1 MGKILDARGEDAL
14 DVLADLLD
22 PVTEIAQDEEIS
34 GMMREGGKTTTIAQF
49 AAAVL
54 RKHKPAVIRI
64 MAVDDGKT
72 VEDESK
78 FLSVATI
85 PLRLM
90 AILNNPAIKEML
102 FGAAETSES
111 ADGSSAASEKGRG

>member
-1 MGKILDARGEDAL
+1 MGKILDARGDEAL

-22 PVTEIAQDEEIS
+22 PVTEIAQDPDIS
-34 GMMREGGKTTTIAQF
+34 GMMKDGGKATVAQF

-72 VEDESK
+72 VEEESK
-78 FLSVATI
+78 LLSVATI

-90 AILNNPAIKEML
+90 GILNNPAIREML
-102 FGAAETSES
+102 FGAAEANGS
-111 ADGSSAASEKGRG
+111 ADGSSAASENGRG

>member
-1 MGKILDARGEDAL
+1 MGKILDARGEEAL

-22 PVTEIAQDEEIS
+22 PVTEIAQDDEIS
-34 GMMREGGKTTTIAQF
+34 AMMRGGKATVAQL

-72 VEDESK
+72 AEEEGK

>member
-1 MGKILDARGEDAL
+1 MGKILDARGDEAL

-22 PVTEIAQDEEIS
+22 PVTEIAQDADIS
-34 GMMREGGKTTTIAQF
+34 GMMKEGGKATVAQF

-72 VEDESK
+72 VEEESK
-78 FLSVATI
+78 LLSVATI

-90 AILNNPAIKEML
+90 GILNNPAIKKML
-102 FGAAETSES
+102 FGVAETSGS
-111 ADGSSAASEKGRG
+111 ADGSSAASENGRG